1 MFSEVIME
9 IDFYA
14 GGENCLIIFTGLNG
28 NTKGYGDKY
37 LKIAEAVVK
46 DTGFSVFV
54 AAVPGNC
61 WDCPQEVF
69 TSAVD
74 YALSKVKAENIY
86 ITGNSAGANLAI
98 CYSYLY
104 PQIKKV
110 LAINPVLNLNYHK
123 TKEGIL
129 NFNSEKMFVVTGELD
144 PAAVWLNSLPSKSNL
159 STEILQGVDHVFT
172 DNLEKF
178 IALPQV
184 LFKP

>member
-1 MFSEVIME
+1 M
-9 IDFYA
+9 
-14 GGENCLIIFTGLNG
+14 
-28 NTKGYGDKY
+28 
-37 LKIAEAVVK
+37 
-46 DTGFSVFV
+46 
-54 AAVPGNC
+54 
-61 WDCPQEVF
+61 
-69 TSAVD
+69 
-74 YALSKVKAENIY
+74 
-86 ITGNSAGANLAI
+86 GNSAGANLPI

-129 NFNSEKMFVVTGELD
+129 NFNGEKMFVVTGELD
-144 PAAVWLNSLPSKSNL
+144 PAAVWLNSLPKKANL

-184 LFKP
+184 LFKST